1 MRKKDWN
8 KKVRDKYADGDIDT
22 CCESL
27 CLAIVEQSVR
37 DYKKALE
44 VERKYE
50 NRDSRRVIRELEVF
64 FKSDWFEQLSRLDG
78 RLLIKN
84 VRKIMFS

>member
-1 MRKKDWN
+1 MKKDWN

-22 CCESL
+22 CYESL

-44 VERKYE
+44 AEMKC
-50 NRDSRRVIRELEVF
+50 DDLFAKGKIRELETF
-64 FKSDWFEQLSRLDG
+64 FRGEWFEQLSNLDG

-84 VRKIMFS
+84 VRKIILS

>member
-22 CCESL
+22 CYESL
-27 CLAIVEQSVR
+27 CLAIVEMSVR
-37 DYKKALE
+37 DYRKALE
-44 VERKYE
+44 AEMKCE
-50 NRDSRRVIRELEVF
+50 DLNARRAIRELETF

-84 VRKIMFS
+84 VRKIILN

>member
-1 MRKKDWN
+1 MKNRGKFRN
-8 KKVRDKYADGDIDT
+8 KYDDGTIET
-22 CCESL
+22 CYESL
-27 CLAIVEQSVR
+27 CLAMVETAVR

-44 VERKYE
+44 AEMKCE
-50 NRDSRRVIRELEVF
+50 DLNARRVIRELETF
-64 FKSDWFEQLSRLDG
+64 FKSDWFKQLSRIDG

>member
-1 MRKKDWN
+1 MRKRGKYRN
-8 KKVRDKYADGDIDT
+8 KHDDGTIET
-22 CCESL
+22 CYESL

-44 VERKYE
+44 AERKCE
-50 NRDSRRVIRELEVF
+50 NRDSRRAIRELEVF
-64 FKSDWFEQLSRLDG
+64 FKSDWFKQLSNLDG

>member
-1 MRKKDWN
+1 MRKRVKFRN
-8 KKVRDKYADGDIDT
+8 KYDDGTIET
-22 CCESL
+22 CYESL

-44 VERKYE
+44 AEMKCE
-50 NRDSRRVIRELEVF
+50 DLNARRVIRELETF
-64 FKSDWFEQLSRLDG
+64 FKSDWFKQLSNLDG

-84 VRKIMFS
+84 VRKIILN

>member
-1 MRKKDWN
+1 MKKDWN
-8 KKVRDKYADGDIDT
+8 KKVRDKYADGTIKT
-22 CCESL
+22 CYKSL
-27 CLAIVEQSVR
+27 CLAIIETAVR

-44 VERKYE
+44 AEMKCE
-50 NRDSRRVIRELEVF
+50 DLNARRLIRELEVF
-64 FKSDWFEQLSRLDG
+64 FKSDWFEQLSNLDG

>member
-1 MRKKDWN
+1 MKKDWN
-8 KKVRDKYADGDIDT
+8 KKVRDKYADGTIKT
-22 CCESL
+22 CYESL

-44 VERKYE
+44 AEMKCE
-50 NRDSRRVIRELEVF
+50 DLNARRVIRELETF
-64 FKSDWFEQLSRLDG
+64 FKSDWFEHLSSLDG

-84 VRKIMFS
+84 VRKIILN